1 MDAVRMDLTQYRLKV
16 EDILRSPGPAPTGAT
31 QSVEPFEQVLQGS
44 MKRVN
49 ELHQGADRLVQKL
62 SLGDVEDV
70 SEVSIA
76 VEKAELALRTLV
88 EVRNKLVDAYQQIA
102 RMPV

>member
-1 MDAVRMDLTQYRLKV
+1 MDAIRMDLAQYRLKV
-16 EDILRSPGPAPTGAT
+16 EDWMPPAQQEKAGEGTP
-31 QSVEPFEQVLQGS
+31 SVPFEDVLKNS
-44 MKRVN
+44 MKQVN
-49 ELHQGADRLVQKL
+49 ALHQGADKMVQKL

-76 VEKAELALRTLV
+76 VEKAEMALRTLV